1 MIKLGVIGTNWIT
14 NQFVQAAEST
24 GDYKMTSVYSRKETS
39 AEAFIDSLENKKHAI
54 KIFTEL
60 NDFLD
65 DSDIDTVYIA
75 SPNSFHY
82 GQSKESLLH
91 GKNVIVEKPAC
102 TDSTQI
108 EELLGIATD
117 KNLFYFEAARNVH
130 EHNFRKV
137 AKMLPHPSKIEGANF
152 TYMKYSSR
160 YDAVLNGEEPNIFSL
175 KFAGGALMDLGI
187 YLVYAA
193 VGWFGKPDS
202 ASYTY
207 RKVKTGVDGNG
218 TIILRYPNFDV
229 TMMTGKTMDS
239 FLPSEIYIEDRTIKL
254 DAVNYIQSIDVWDR
268 ITDVTTPF
276 EVHHEDNPM
285 KEEASNFAAV
295 MLNPSDPKATN
306 VYKGWC
312 ELTLLVHQVMDMLRK
327 DGEIVYEID

>member
-1 MIKLGVIGTNWIT
+1 MINLGIIGTNWIS

-24 GDYKMTSVYSRKETS
+24 GDYQCVSVFSRKKESGESFVASLTHS
-39 AEAFIDSLENKKHAI
+39 EGIDVYTDMEAFLS
-54 KIFTEL
+54 
-60 NDFLD
+60 
-65 DSDIDTVYIA
+65 DSDLDTVYIA
-75 SPNSFHY
+75 SPNSLHY
-82 GQSKESLLH
+82 EQSKKCLLH

-102 TDSTQI
+102 THSSQI
-108 EELLGIATD
+108 EELLTIAN
-117 KNLFYFEAARNVH
+117 KAHLFYFEAARNVH

-160 YDAVLNGEEPNIFSL
+160 YDAVLKGEEPNIFSL

-193 VGWFGKPDS
+193 CGWFGKPDS
-202 ASYTY
+202 ATYTY
-207 RKVKTGVDGNG
+207 QKVATGVDGNG

-239 FLPSEIYIEDRTIKL
+239 FLPSEIYIEDRTIRL

-268 ITDVTTPF
+268 VTDVTTPF
-276 EVHHEDNPM
+276 ETHHEENPM
-285 KEEASNFAAV
+285 REEASNFAAV
-295 MLNPSDPKATN
+295 MLNPDDPKALN
-306 VYKGWC
+306 VYKSWC
-312 ELTLLVHQVMDMLRK
+312 ELTLIVHQVMDMLRE
-327 DGEIVYEID
+327 DANITYER